1 MSNISEAFVYTYL
14 GLAFFNTIKRKF
26 SLSFITLQFF
36 FIVIARWLSLYSV
49 GYLMKDV
56 LKVKNFKIKN
66 NDISVMSVC
75 GSVKGSISFGLA
87 ISIDTPNREILISG
101 TLVLIFFT
109 TLFFGAIMPRFFNSL
124 NFLPS

>member
-1 MSNISEAFVYTYL
+1 
-14 GLAFFNTIKRKF
+14 
-26 SLSFITLQFF
+26 
-36 FIVIARWLSLYSV
+36 
-49 GYLMKDV
+49 
-56 LKVKNFKIKN
+56 
-66 NDISVMSVC
+66 MSVC

-124 NFLPS
+124 KIINDEDLNAVTKQSSNEFSFRFISPNAQDK